1 MKCVIERNGVK
12 VFGKAVHA
20 LARIGDELWLDP
32 MMKGLAMRSVNSAH
46 SAYACFLFSP
56 LFFQHYSPDTGPA
69 QDSGTVKCKLVMKS
83 VLPLFRC
90 LATIE
95 RNVDSCQIS
104 INLPDNRVIFQFH
117 CRHGITKTHNLGF
130 QESEALQ
137 AVFPSHL
144 CPNVLK
150 AQPRLL
156 GDMVMHF
163 PVSQEEITL
172 SMSPL
177 RVNLKSYYEDESD
190 QMKAMHTEMSLDPSE
205 FDYFQ
210 VGVDSD
216 ITFCL
221 KELRGLLS
229 FAESHGLPVSAHFGA
244 AGKPVA
250 FSVDDMVL
258 EASVVLATLVNPE
271 SRTPSQATE
280 AQAPAAL
287 RCGGVAEPPEGPC
300 EADAGPPQ
308 AQGFPSAGEL
318 IASSQG
324 SPVFCGAALMRE
336 FTRTGEDSD
345 RLRTPRYTH
354 RGRGITTPPSSKVRS
369 LLFGAVSCEQG
380 DGCTSMLPSLACSS
394 DTEDGGEERA
404 SGAL

>member
-1 MKCVIERNGVK
+1 MTAKMKCVIERNGVK
-12 VFGKAVHA
+12 VFGKAIHA

-56 LFFQHYSPDTGPA
+56 LFFQHYSPDTRPA
-69 QDSGTVKCKLVMKS
+69 QDCGTVKCKLVMKS

-117 CRHGITKTHNLGF
+117 CRHGITKTHNMGF

-190 QMKAMHTEMSLDPSE
+190 QMKAMHTEMSLEPSE

-221 KELRGLLS
+221 KELRVRGLFWDGPYFLS
-229 FAESHGLPVSAHFGA
+229 HELVNMGGCHCLCLHTHGLIHLFTGPKCPGDSVPYHFQWNVPLMGRILFYD
-244 AGKPVA
+244 P
-250 FSVDDMVL
+250 
-258 EASVVLATLVNPE
+258 NE
-271 SRTPSQATE
+271 SSYNMMF
-280 AQAPAAL
+280 
-287 RCGGVAEPPEGPC
+287 
-300 EADAGPPQ
+300 
-308 AQGFPSAGEL
+308 FPH
-318 IASSQG
+318 
-324 SPVFCGAALMRE
+324 
-336 FTRTGEDSD
+336 T
-345 RLRTPRYTH
+345 
-354 RGRGITTPPSSKVRS
+354 
-369 LLFGAVSCEQG
+369 
-380 DGCTSMLPSLACSS
+380 
-394 DTEDGGEERA
+394 
-404 SGAL
+404 

>member
-1 MKCVIERNGVK
+1 M
-12 VFGKAVHA
+12 AV
-20 LARIGDELWLDP
+20 
-32 MMKGLAMRSVNSAH
+32 RSVNSAH
-46 SAYACFLFSP
+46 SAYTCFLFSP

-69 QDSGTVKCKLVMKS
+69 QDCGTVKCKLVMKS

-95 RNVDSCQIS
+95 RNVDRCQIS
-104 INLPDNRVIFQFH
+104 INLPDNQVIFQFH

-130 QESEALQ
+130 QESEALH

-150 AQPRLL
+150 AQARLL

-177 RVNLKSYYEDESD
+177 RVNLKSYYEEESD
-190 QMKAMHTEMSLDPSE
+190 CMKAMHTEMSLDPSE

-229 FAESHGLPVSAHFGA
+229 FAESHGLPVSVHFGA
-244 AGKPVA
+244 AGNVE
-250 FSVDDMVL
+250 DMVL
-258 EASVVLATLVNPE
+258 EACVVLATLVNPE

-280 AQAPAAL
+280 AQVPAAL
-287 RCGGVAEPPEGPC
+287 RCGGVAEPSEGPC
-300 EADAGPPQ
+300 VADAGTPQ
-308 AQGFPSAGEL
+308 AQGFPSVGEL

-324 SPVFCGAALMRE
+324 SPVFSGAALMRE
-336 FTRTGEDSD
+336 LTRTGEDSD
-345 RLRTPRYTH
+345 RLRPRYTH
-354 RGRGITTPPSSKVRS
+354 KGRGITTPASSKVRS
-369 LLFGAVSCEQG
+369 LLFGALSCEQG
-380 DGCTSMLPSLACSS
+380 DGCTSMLPSLVCSS
-394 DTEDGGEERA
+394 DTEDEGEERA
-404 SGAL
+404 SGTL